1 MKYHQKVEHFSK
13 EQFENE
19 KSILRKKDPLIMI
32 EEIQNCFEEL
42 ININKPE
49 SDKSQ
54 SSKRCTRMSFSK
66 VKDAPVEP
74 EKLLQKLEA
83 EIRTHISV
91 FLLVRTQ
98 AKNKYRRE
106 Y

>member
-1 MKYHQKVEHFSK
+1 
-13 EQFENE
+13 
-19 KSILRKKDPLIMI
+19 
-32 EEIQNCFEEL
+32 
-42 ININKPE
+42 
-49 SDKSQ
+49 
-54 SSKRCTRMSFSK
+54 MSFSK

-98 AKNKYRRE
+98 AKNKYRIE

>member
-19 KSILRKKDPLIMI
+19 KSLLRKKDPLIMI

-54 SSKRCTRMSFSK
+54 
-66 VKDAPVEP
+66 
-74 EKLLQKLEA
+74 
-83 EIRTHISV
+83 
-91 FLLVRTQ
+91 
-98 AKNKYRRE
+98 
-106 Y
+106 